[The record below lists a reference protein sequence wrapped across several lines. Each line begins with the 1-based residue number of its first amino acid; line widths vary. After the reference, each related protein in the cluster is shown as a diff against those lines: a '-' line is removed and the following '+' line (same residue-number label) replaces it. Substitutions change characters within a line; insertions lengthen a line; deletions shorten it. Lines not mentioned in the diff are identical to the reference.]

1 MNADQREGVR
11 SNALYLRNVRPLD
24 PAEISEYVEGQPH
37 PAAVRQV
44 LRESAVEIGLIE
56 REDGLF
62 VPVEEGPVTAVT
74 DTGGES
80 VGGEFAGIESF
91 PERYGRVLEDLLV
104 ERYGAGWPEGESG
117 RAIRERIRAVKESYL
132 RGEAVDYDEDTAL
145 AYALYHLPGYYAA
158 TQYVLAELVADRLV
172 PRRLRVL
179 DVGAGVGGPALGLC
193 DLLPDDALLDY
204 HAVEPGAGAD
214 VLEAMLAETG
224 RNVHATVHRTTAEAF
239 DPSAV
244 AADDGD
250 TDAGSAGAFDLVLF
264 SNVLSELE
272 DPEGVIREYADAL
285 ADDGTLV
292 ALAPAD
298 RNTATGLRAVER
310 GVVDRGPYTVYAP
323 TVRLWPGVS
332 PGDECWSFDVKPDLD
347 VPDFQRRL
355 DEAVADETAAG
366 GVGSGDEDGT
376 DGNDERE
383 GGEFVNVDVQYAYSL
398 LRLDGRRRY
407 DFDLDAS
414 VVARFADSETHV
426 TNRVDCYAA
435 KLSHDLSEG
444 GNPLFLL
451 GDGSQQ
457 VSHYAVLTRQSALN
471 ADLLSADYG
480 EVLAFENVLMLWN
493 DDEQAY
499 NLVVDDETVV
509 DRVPL

>member
-1 MNADQREGVR
+1 MNGDQREAVR
-11 SNALYLRNVRPLD
+11 SNAKYLRNVRPLD

-44 LRESAVEIGLIE
+44 LRESAVELGLIE

-62 VPVEEGPVTAVT
+62 VPVEAGPLDVAFHGV
-74 DTGGES
+74 
-80 VGGEFAGIESF
+80 ESF
-91 PERYGRVLEDLLV
+91 PDRYGRVLEDLLV
-104 ERYGAGWPEGESG
+104 DRYGAGWPTGESG
-117 RAIRERIRAVKESYL
+117 QAIRERIRAVKASYL
-132 RGEAVDYDEDTAL
+132 RGEAVEYDAETAL

-158 TQYVLAELVADRLV
+158 TQYVLAELVADRLL

-193 DLLPDDALLDY
+193 DLLPDDALLEY

-214 VLEAMLAETG
+214 VLESMLAETG

-239 DPSAV
+239 EPTAI
-244 AADDGD
+244 AEDDVD
-250 TDAGSAGAFDLVLF
+250 TETAGQFDLVLF
-264 SNVLSELE
+264 ANVLSELD
-272 DPEGVIREYADAL
+272 DPESVVREYANAL

-298 RNTATGLRAVER
+298 RNTATGLRDVER
-310 GVVDRGPYTVYAP
+310 AVADRGPCTVYAP
-323 TVRLWPGVS
+323 AVRLWPGVS
-332 PGDECWSFDVKPDLD
+332 PADECWSFDVKPDLD
-347 VPDFQRRL
+347 VPGFQRRL
-355 DEAVADETAAG
+355 DEAAAG
-366 GVGSGDEDGT
+366 DSQVGDSADRDAGTGDASGD
-376 DGNDERE
+376 RSP
-383 GGEFVNVDVQYAYSL
+383 GEFVNVDVQYAYSL

-414 VVARFADSETHV
+414 VVARFADSESHV

-457 VSHYAVLTRQSALN
+457 VSHFAVLTRESTLN
-471 ADLLSADYG
+471 ADLPSADYG
-480 EVLAFENVLMLWN
+480 EVLAFENVLVLWN
-493 DDEQAY
+493 DDERAY
-499 NLVVDDETVV
+499 NLVVDDETII
-509 DRVPL
+509 DRVPR